1 MHYPDAIRGGYMGY
15 RTVPVASFLSFA
27 LFALGLTTA
36 ACGSGRDDS
45 TFSNGSNSTDDPAK
59 QDPGGSFGDPL
70 GPGGVFS
77 ACVTSAEDAALTP
90 ANLVIMYD
98 RSGSMGDTDNT
109 PPFDPKLK
117 WIPVSTGM
125 KAFLADPGSSSMNA
139 SIQFFPV
146 GETIEQVCS
155 YNYADPDVALTPLSQ
170 SSALVNAINT
180 TRPQGGTPTLPALQG
195 ALTYAKGVAAK
206 KPRDATV
213 VVLVTD
219 GEPGITVDDKFSEG
233 CPNNNIPTVAK
244 TARDAYLNA
253 PSIRTYVIGVGPAL
267 DQLNSIA
274 AAGGTQAAIMV
285 DVKDPSA
292 TTALFQ
298 KALERIRQQTL
309 SCDFIIPPP
318 PAGRTLDPNQVNVV
332 YTAGGKHQVISYSK
346 DCANGAGWHYDNPT
360 APTKITLC
368 STMCTGAQSD
378 REGKLTL
385 AFGCATQTDVR

>member
-1 MHYPDAIRGGYMGY
+1 M
-15 RTVPVASFLSFA
+15 SFLSFA

-45 TFSNGSNSTDDPAK
+45 TFNNSNATDDPTK
-59 QDPGGSFGDPL
+59 QDPGGSFGSDPL

-77 ACVTSAEDAALTP
+77 ACVTSATDAALTP

-98 RSGSMGDTDNT
+98 RSGSMGDTNNS

-125 KAFLADPGSSSMNA
+125 KAFLADPGSKSMNA
-139 SIQFFPV
+139 SIQFFPL
-146 GETIEQVCS
+146 GDTNDTAEQVCS
-155 YNYADPDVALTPLSQ
+155 YNYADPEVKLTPLSE
-170 SSALVNAINT
+170 STPLVTAINT
-180 TRPQGGTPTLPALQG
+180 TRPQGGTPTLPALRG
-195 ALTYAKGVAAK
+195 AVSYAKSVAAT

-219 GEPGITVDDKFSEG
+219 GEPGISVDGKLSEG

-267 DQLNSIA
+267 DSLNAVA
-274 AAGGTQAAIMV
+274 AAGGTEAALMI
-285 DVKDPSA
+285 DVRDPSA
-292 TTALFQ
+292 TTGLFQ
-298 KALERIRQQTL
+298 KALERIRSQTL
-309 SCDFIIPPP
+309 SCDFAIPPP
-318 PAGRTLDPNQVNVV
+318 PAGRTLDPKQVNVV
-332 YTAGGKHQVISYSK
+332 YSAGAKHQVLSYSK
-346 DCANGAGWHYDNPT
+346 DCANGAGWRYDNPD

-368 STMCTGAQSD
+368 PTMCTGVQSD
-378 REGKLTL
+378 RDGKLTL
-385 AFGCATQTDVR
+385 AFGCATQVDVR